1 MEKYLDKN
9 SVLRLLQ
16 GIKTQIDKSKT
27 SVLDTKG
34 ASNGIASLDAGG
46 NVPLSQLGNLD
57 TTFFEVVTELPTDIR
72 NIKKHIYI
80 LNGNKDGENN
90 KYAEYIYTGDLTD
103 TGNFDATKWEKLGDF
118 VPTFDLQDY
127 VKKDGAVAK
136 LEFYDSMFPSW
147 DEDDD
152 VPSKTAIRIGF
163 ADGSHQYLVVPEA
176 IAPINKPSSNSELSD
191 SEKIKPLLYPGRAG
205 FMSSSDKGKLDK
217 IDLNALTASINAA
230 NTAANNTNTAIRAAE
245 TATTGAET
253 CNVELSG
260 STISVTNRNGE
271 TKSVDVIN
279 TDEEVTVTITS
290 SVESISVAGIKI
302 NVFLNNG
309 KTPQSYTTNADG
321 KATFTIDR
329 GNYYQVVFPE
339 YGNAQPI
346 APVGYTA
353 VLGSRNINVEY
364 LPYDEDSMEKVI
376 ITATKY
382 VENVGTA
389 WEGIPVIVTVD
400 RKDTTY
406 QTDAKGQVTVYVPY
420 GKEYTVK
427 VENQEGYYVSF
438 NKNTRSYTATVPQ
451 RLLDY
456 RMYQFKAGIFV
467 VDDNLNEYY
476 IDDWVATG
484 RDSEEV
490 VALKVADYTLMINKG
505 TFMIRTSDL
514 RNMSKLPNLPWC
526 TQQLLF
532 TSIASNGN
540 VSSDANYYNGES
552 STFLIRQEAQERSLS
567 VPAADYAYNQ
577 VFCIGGHDLHG
588 FKMSAGQEF
597 IHMANAS
604 SIKQI
609 LTTLYGENVG
619 NTYYNFVMN
628 NWRWTSTQY
637 NAPNAWS
644 FSSSANYRSFK
655 SGISVVLP
663 VFAC

>member
-57 TTFFEVVTELPTDIR
+57 TAFFEVVTELPTDIR

-136 LEFYDSMFPSW
+136 LEFYNPSSTSW

-176 IAPINKPSSNSELSD
+176 IAPINLQSSNSELSD
-191 SEKIKPLLYPGRAG
+191 SEKSKPLRHPGRAG

-253 CNVELSG
+253 CNVKLSG

-279 TDEEVTVTITS
+279 TDEEVTVTIAS
-290 SVESISVAGIKI
+290 SVESISAAGIKI

-309 KTPQSYTTNADG
+309 KTPQSYTTNAEG

-628 NWRWTSTQY
+628 NWRWTSTQFT
-637 NAPNAWS
+637 ATNAWYY
-644 FSSSANYRSFK
+644 SSSANYNYK
-655 SGISVVLP
+655 SYGFVVLP